1 MLSYQHAFHAGNH
14 ADVLKH
20 VTLIELLRYLAA
32 KPKDL
37 WYIDTH
43 AGAGTYELG
52 QSDVAVT
59 EARTGVERLWNA
71 TDAPP
76 MVLNYLQ
83 QLARLNPSG
92 RLEHYPGS
100 PRLAADTLRPGDRLW
115 LSELHP
121 AEHARLVAT
130 FGDRDRRIRIER
142 RDGLAWLKALLPP
155 APKRALVMIDPSYEV
170 ASDYRSVA
178 AALTDARRR
187 FSTGVYAIWYP
198 ILRLR
203 SAREFPRVL
212 ETAAGPKWL
221 HARLMVRAPAEGGL
235 YGSGL
240 FIVNPPYVL
249 AESLETT
256 LSWLAQRLAQDSHR
270 SYSIESRSR

>member
-20 VTLIELLRYLAA
+20 VALIELLGYLSA
-32 KPKDL
+32 KPKCL

-52 QSDVAVT
+52 RSDVAIR
-59 EARTGVERLWNA
+59 EAQTGVERLWNV

-83 QLARLNPSG
+83 QLARMNPSG
-92 RLEHYPGS
+92 KLEHYPGS
-100 PRLAADTLRPGDRLW
+100 PRIAADMLRSGDRLW

-121 AEHARLVAT
+121 ADHASLLAT
-130 FGDRDRRIRIER
+130 FGHRDRRIRTER

-155 APKRALVMIDPSYEV
+155 APKRALVFIDPSYEV
-170 ASDYRSVA
+170 MSDYRNVA
-178 AALTDARRR
+178 AAVSDARRR

-198 ILRLR
+198 ILALR
-203 SAREFPRVL
+203 AAQQLPRAL
-212 ETAAGPKWL
+212 EAAAGPKWL
-221 HARLMVRAPAEGGL
+221 HARLVVRDPAQGGL
-235 YGSGL
+235 HGSGL
-240 FIVNPPYVL
+240 FVVNPPYTL
-249 AESLETT
+249 AGSFEET
-256 LSWLAQRLAQDSHR
+256 LSWLARRLAQDSHA
-270 SYSIESRSR
+270 SYAIESS